1 LDLRRVFGQ
10 SSCGHLGVE
19 IAGALGEPAERH
31 RRSQGSEWAGWCAG
45 RGLGSSS
52 PDGQG
57 FTCRGL
63 GSCSWVSILSSP
75 AANCYMSSPTV
86 TNRDSVKSRR
96 RLRTEDIARCRASC
110 SCNGWPGTAATV
122 RRLPQL
128 AATSETRWIGGHC
141 NKAVA
146 HCDDIG
152 RPRDALPPYSASAR
166 GLHMPGSQPRRTG
179 PDRVEPLLSV
189 QSARCPDP
197 SQGWCRRRRW
207 VFPVTSMGRPGYR
220 GRSRAVVSKLG
231 STSERSCE

>member
-152 RPRDALPPYSASAR
+152 RPRDALPPIRLPHGAFTCLA
-166 GLHMPGSQPRRTG
+166 
-179 PDRVEPLLSV
+179 LSRDGQAPIV
-189 QSARCPDP
+189 WSRC
-197 SQGWCRRRRW
+197 S
-207 VFPVTSMGRPGYR
+207 V
-220 GRSRAVVSKLG
+220 SRALGVPIHPKVGVVVGVG
-231 STSERSCE
+231 SSR